1 MLIPVRCALQI
12 AGPEISSLLD
22 IYFLISIQPSPSN
35 YLPRFLC
42 GSEFKPLL
50 DSSLLSSWSQ
60 DDTHQLP
67 AALPLPTTHRR
78 AIMSNLDA
86 FIDPTLSAQSSQTMA
101 THTSTHDH
109 GPAAGGS
116 NIAGAG
122 ASTGATDDADD
133 PIVASINIL
142 IKPTLPAHR
151 RVLVLEHPTRSDGSK
166 PARAPL
172 ELRTKPATGM
182 VELDFPVDFGTGY
195 DKDKG
200 KAWGAHLAKSTEAK
214 KGGSHGLAGGFGV
227 GAPPPRAAR
236 GGAASAADHVDPSM
250 MDWNEAL
257 RRDLVLRTQT
267 LGGQMPDA
275 GAESKYMVGVFAGS
289 T

>member
-1 MLIPVRCALQI
+1 
-12 AGPEISSLLD
+12 
-22 IYFLISIQPSPSN
+22 
-35 YLPRFLC
+35 
-42 GSEFKPLL
+42 
-50 DSSLLSSWSQ
+50 
-60 DDTHQLP
+60 
-67 AALPLPTTHRR
+67 
-78 AIMSNLDA
+78 MSNLDA

-101 THTSTHDH
+101 TPTTDNNNDR
-109 GPAAGGS
+109 GPAAG
-116 NIAGAG
+116 ADA
-122 ASTGATDDADD
+122 DDADD

-151 RVLVLEHPTRSDGSK
+151 RVLVLEHPTRSDGSR

-182 VELDFPVDFGTGY
+182 VELDFPVDFGAGY
-195 DKDKG
+195 DRDKG
-200 KAWGAHLAKSTEAK
+200 KAWGAHLARSTEAK

-236 GGAASAADHVDPSM
+236 GGAGAGAAADMNVDPSM